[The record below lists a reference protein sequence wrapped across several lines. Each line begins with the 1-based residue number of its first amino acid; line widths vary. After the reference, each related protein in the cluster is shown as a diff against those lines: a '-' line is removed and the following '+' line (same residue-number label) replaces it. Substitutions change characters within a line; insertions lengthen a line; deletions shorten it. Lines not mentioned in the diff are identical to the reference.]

1 MDNAIATLPAARAV
15 VPEHLPPALSPARDR
30 LRQALTIEAV
40 AGREA
45 AAFGDKIGRLQ
56 AVLASEDE
64 AMRRTAE
71 CRELGRKRLGDWLA
85 DPVGPRPGPSAET
98 DPAETNQ
105 LSFAVDAAAAQATL
119 SSIEAQQ
126 RDVIRRR
133 EQATQDKVIAVADV
147 ILDEFVVELLTE
159 LRRKIEAALST
170 EARLR
175 GLIAAL
181 RQHEAVARLAQHIE
195 TEIRA
200 TRASAAAPRDDDW
213 GAPCLAIT
221 GCRSGAWARTMM
233 GSRGSAPVVPPVS
246 QDTRLQLLATLDEL
260 VDLLR
265 GDGV

>member
-40 AGREA
+40 RA

-126 RDVIRRR
+126 RDVIRRL
-133 EQATQDKVIAVADV
+133 EQATQD
-147 ILDEFVVELLTE
+147 
-159 LRRKIEAALST
+159 
-170 EARLR
+170 
-175 GLIAAL
+175 
-181 RQHEAVARLAQHIE
+181 
-195 TEIRA
+195 
-200 TRASAAAPRDDDW
+200 
-213 GAPCLAIT
+213 
-221 GCRSGAWARTMM
+221 
-233 GSRGSAPVVPPVS
+233 
-246 QDTRLQLLATLDEL
+246 
-260 VDLLR
+260 
-265 GDGV
+265 